1 VISESLARSRRLFWL
16 GRFLLALSAILL
28 PIVAYGLT
36 VLLVDGHAEKEYFEA
51 VSQILPVLLLA
62 LAIEQRYF
70 TRAQSMPDL
79 PSELQFGDAEMR
91 SLARWYTR
99 AARLYA
105 LMVLI
110 FLGFGEWIAVEVLAT
125 GESSGADLK
134 NTAGSLAAGFTAL
147 IVSAL
152 VGTKQRSE
160 CSVASF
166 PPYRG

>member
-1 VISESLARSRRLFWL
+1 VISESVARSRRLFWL
-16 GRFLLALSAILL
+16 GRYLLALSAILL
-28 PIVAYGLT
+28 PVLAYGLAA
-36 VLLVDGHAEKEYFEA
+36 LLVDGRAQEEYYEA

-70 TRAQSMPDL
+70 TRRQAMPDL
-79 PSELQFGDAEMR
+79 PPELQFGEAEIR
-91 SLARWYTR
+91 DLARWYTR
-99 AARLYA
+99 AGRVYA

-147 IVSAL
+147 VVSAL
-152 VGTKQRSE
+152 VGTKQTSE
-160 CSVASF
+160 
-166 PPYRG
+166 